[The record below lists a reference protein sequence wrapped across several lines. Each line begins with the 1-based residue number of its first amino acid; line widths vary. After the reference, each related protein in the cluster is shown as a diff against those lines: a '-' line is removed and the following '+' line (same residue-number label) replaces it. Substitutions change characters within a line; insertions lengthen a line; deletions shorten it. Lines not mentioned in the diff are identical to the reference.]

1 MLQALRA
8 KTSGLIA
15 KIVLGAIIIAF
26 SFFGI
31 ESYFITRTDSFV
43 AKVGDREISQ
53 QEFRSRFDE
62 YRQQKLQETRG
73 QIDARLFEQ
82 PAIKRQFLDQ
92 LVDEQVLLA
101 ANEKLGAV
109 IPADRLRKEIARI
122 PAFQKDGQFDQ
133 DLYRARLAAVRKTP
147 VGFADE
153 VARELSTRE
162 IPVAVATT
170 AFVTERDVDEFL
182 RLRGQ
187 LRDFRYVT
195 LAKPQPADSAIGDEE
210 IEAFYKAHQQ
220 DYMNPEEV
228 SLDYL
233 EMDAK
238 TLDVQLN
245 PDDATLKDRYEK
257 DKARY
262 VTSEQRLAS
271 HVLIKVGGDGGPDEQ
286 KKALEKAQKIA
297 EEARSGKDFAEL
309 AKTSSDDLGSK
320 ALGGDLGWLD
330 KGMTDPAFED
340 ALYKLE
346 KGQVS
351 DPVLSSEGYH
361 VIELRDIRPGKTRSF
376 EEVRDELAKEYQ
388 ESERERVYNDK
399 SGRLIDL
406 TYADSTSLDPAASEL
421 GLSVQKTGLF
431 SRQGG
436 TGIAS
441 NPAVIE
447 AAFSDPVLVQG
458 NNSDK
463 IELGPNHIAI
473 VRVSDHKPATPKP
486 LEEVR
491 ADIQKRIIEERVSKQ
506 AKARADALF
515 ARLEG
520 GEGIDKIAAEVG
532 VAVKQEQGIGRNAVN
547 VDGALVN
554 AAFELPRPQEGKPA
568 YKLVGLANDEFAL
581 LRLDGVADADPTAV
595 DAPTRESAKNT
606 LQQAVAS
613 AAARDF
619 IASLRA
625 GMDIKIAE
633 DRM

>member
-1 MLQALRA
+1 
-8 KTSGLIA
+8 
-15 KIVLGAIIIAF
+15 
-26 SFFGI
+26 
-31 ESYFITRTDSFV
+31 
-43 AKVGDREISQ
+43 
-53 QEFRSRFDE
+53 
-62 YRQQKLQETRG
+62 
-73 QIDARLFEQ
+73 
-82 PAIKRQFLDQ
+82 
-92 LVDEQVLLA
+92 
-101 ANEKLGAV
+101 
-109 IPADRLRKEIARI
+109 
-122 PAFQKDGQFDQ
+122 
-133 DLYRARLAAVRKTP
+133 
-147 VGFADE
+147 
-153 VARELSTRE
+153 
-162 IPVAVATT
+162 
-170 AFVTERDVDEFL
+170 
-182 RLRGQ
+182 
-187 LRDFRYVT
+187 
-195 LAKPQPADSAIGDEE
+195 
-210 IEAFYKAHQQ
+210 
-220 DYMNPEEV
+220 
-228 SLDYL
+228 
-233 EMDAK
+233 
-238 TLDVQLN
+238 
-245 PDDATLKDRYEK
+245 
-257 DKARY
+257 
-262 VTSEQRLAS
+262 
-271 HVLIKVGGDGGPDEQ
+271 
-286 KKALEKAQKIA
+286 KAQKIA